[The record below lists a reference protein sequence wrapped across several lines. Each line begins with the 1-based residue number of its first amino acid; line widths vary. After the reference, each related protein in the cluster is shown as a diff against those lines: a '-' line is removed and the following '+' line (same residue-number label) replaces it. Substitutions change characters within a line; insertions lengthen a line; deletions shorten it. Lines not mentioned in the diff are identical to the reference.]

1 MSNHFSVVLDSIKA
15 KDNTNELISSVER
28 ARSLNMVKFY
38 MGIGYFVALT
48 VLTIKLF
55 V

>member
-15 KDNTNELISSVER
+15 KDNPEELISSVER
-28 ARSLNMVKFY
+28 ARSINMIKFY

-48 VLTIKLF
+48 VLMVKLF